1 MKKLLV
7 MVALIFMVGAPLKAQ
22 SVKREGK
29 VFVEQETKQ
38 NPASNARKTEYTFKA
53 KDGKVYPIYVSKNGK
68 AFIIRVSKKSGKE
81 YRQYLPEVTEQ
92 LNKK

>member
-7 MVALIFMVGAPLKAQ
+7 MVALICMVGAPIQAQ

-29 VFVEQETKQ
+29 VFVQQDTKRTSS
-38 NPASNARKTEYTFKA
+38 ATKTDYTFKA
-53 KDGKVYPIYVSKNGK
+53 NDGKVYPIYVSKNGK
-68 AFIIRVSKKSGKE
+68 AYIIRVSKKSGKE
-81 YRQYLPEVTEQ
+81 YKQYLPEVTEQ